1 MNSYPQTQ
9 ILDLDDT
16 PCFCDVCRI
25 KAYRTGRKIIYSND
39 ENFSSLKLSKA
50 KLLLKKKRYQE
61 QTLERTDNQLEN
73 LEKMV
78 CFLFR
83 FIAIYVE

>member
-1 MNSYPQTQ
+1 MFVEFRLTEQAQ
-9 ILDLDDT
+9 KL
-16 PCFCDVCRI
+16 
-25 KAYRTGRKIIYSND
+25 IYSND
-39 ENFSSLKLSKA
+39 ENFFSLKLSKA

-78 CFLFR
+78 CFLFS
-83 FIAIYVE
+83 FIAINVE

>member
-1 MNSYPQTQ
+1 MQHKLSHEHSSSVSY
-9 ILDLDDT
+9 
-16 PCFCDVCRI
+16 C
-25 KAYRTGRKIIYSND
+25 G
-39 ENFSSLKLSKA
+39 FSFVLHKLWNHFLAEDKYIFFTSTSKA

-78 CFLFR
+78 NV
-83 FIAIYVE
+83 FIRT